1 MNFIIKNGSYLNPET
16 GDWTFSNLTIINGK
30 ISETQ
35 SDIGLKNCKVI
46 DATNCIITPGL
57 IDYHTHYYEGGSSSG
72 INANASSFCTGIT
85 TAVDGGT
92 AGAGNY
98 ELFYKT
104 IISISDVRILSCLL
118 VASGGQS
125 NDRYPENLD
134 PKYFDEEKITSLF
147 EKYGHNLVGLKTRL
161 SKNILS
167 AKMARISLKKTIE
180 IADRIGTRV
189 VVHVTDSPIPLDEL
203 ASYLRPGD
211 VICHIFHGK
220 GKHTC
225 LDKDGHVLK
234 GLWEARRRGVLF
246 DACNGRSN
254 FDLVVAQKAIQ
265 EGFVPDIIS
274 SDNNASSW
282 FLQPLH
288 SLPRILSKYVD
299 FGMSLESVLLTAT
312 KKPAHLIGHPELG
325 TLKVGTPA
333 DLVIFKDKRKQ
344 VPYEDCNGHT
354 FTDHHILVPQ
364 MTFKDGRCVYCQA
377 DFQ

>member
-167 AKMARISLKKTIE
+167 AKLRIALVPVLWFTSPILPFPLTNLHRISVLAMSSAIFSTEK
-180 IADRIGTRV
+180 V
-189 VVHVTDSPIPLDEL
+189 NIP
-203 ASYLRPGD
+203 
-211 VICHIFHGK
+211 V
-220 GKHTC
+220 
-225 LDKDGHVLK
+225 
-234 GLWEARRRGVLF
+234 
-246 DACNGRSN
+246 
-254 FDLVVAQKAIQ
+254 
-265 EGFVPDIIS
+265 
-274 SDNNASSW
+274 
-282 FLQPLH
+282 
-288 SLPRILSKYVD
+288 
-299 FGMSLESVLLTAT
+299 
-312 KKPAHLIGHPELG
+312 
-325 TLKVGTPA
+325 
-333 DLVIFKDKRKQ
+333 
-344 VPYEDCNGHT
+344 
-354 FTDHHILVPQ
+354 
-364 MTFKDGRCVYCQA
+364 
-377 DFQ
+377 

>member
-1 MNFIIKNGSYLNPET
+1 
-16 GDWTFSNLTIINGK
+16 
-30 ISETQ
+30 
-35 SDIGLKNCKVI
+35 
-46 DATNCIITPGL
+46 
-57 IDYHTHYYEGGSSSG
+57 
-72 INANASSFCTGIT
+72 
-85 TAVDGGT
+85 
-92 AGAGNY
+92 
-98 ELFYKT
+98 
-104 IISISDVRILSCLL
+104 
-118 VASGGQS
+118 
-125 NDRYPENLD
+125 
-134 PKYFDEEKITSLF
+134 
-147 EKYGHNLVGLKTRL
+147 
-161 SKNILS
+161 
-167 AKMARISLKKTIE
+167 MARISLKKTIE

-354 FTDHHILVPQ
+354 FIGHHVLVPQ